1 MSLANNE
8 FLVSLGTVKA
18 FDAADT
24 FMFSAETLVDS
35 SISVTMDSVDVRGGE
50 GNSLLYSYYH
60 SRMLEAQ
67 LTSATFS
74 PEYMAVDEV

>member
-18 FDAADT
+18 FDSAGT

-35 SISVTMDSVDVRGGE
+35 SVTVSMDSVDVRGGE
-50 GNSLLYSYYH
+50 GK
-60 SRMLEAQ
+60 
-67 LTSATFS
+67 
-74 PEYMAVDEV
+74 